1 MALDKAPNA
10 AEQIRDDLNGIRSTL
25 DDTVK
30 KNDVAYRDMK
40 AALEGE
46 KSTNAETRALADK
59 LTKDYADTTTA
70 VQALSAGVDALKKQL
85 DAPANAGGSDLK
97 EHDRAAAIELQRR
110 AHLHKHGDDDKF
122 TVDNDNLVNVADLR
136 SAVRK
141 WMKVG
146 IETKSKIRGSLT
158 PAEVR
163 AFEAASLDSGFF
175 SPEILG
181 YVQDCNILAANLLD
195 LYAAWNVSRSQYRY
209 LAVKDYGAI
218 GKYDCDAKCDAE
230 MGPEGNMAWLEG
242 KTYDYRGVFCL
253 TKKVLQ
259 EANVDLLAFLMGAA
273 QRSYFI
279 NRNRVTVT
287 GDGVNE
293 PLGWLKADVFT
304 KRQSATAGFVNH
316 VDWRSFLSTFQIE
329 RGVPTA
335 IMHQNAFGYL
345 AAQTDANMRFIFG
358 DGLMGFNPTNVTD
371 SIRISNWLPDPT
383 ANRTLGATGA
393 PMAAGS
399 FFAGQGA
406 WKDAYSVVN
415 KRGLW
420 MEQWEGG
427 SSAWCVKY
435 QFGAEDGAQVLC
447 PEAAQILTVQ

>member
-1 MALDKAPNA
+1 MALDTKPNA
-10 AEQIRDDLNGIRSTL
+10 AEQIRDDLTAIRGTL

-30 KNDVAYRDMK
+30 KQETSFRDMK
-40 AALEGE
+40 TALEGE
-46 KSTNAETRALADK
+46 KASNAETRALAEK
-59 LTKDYADTTTA
+59 LSKDYSDTTTA

-97 EHDRAAAIELQRR
+97 EHDRSAAIELQRR
-110 AHLHKHGDDDKF
+110 AHVHKHGDDDKF
-122 TVDNDNLVNVADLR
+122 KLDNDNLVNVADLR

-146 IETKSKIRGSLT
+146 IETKAKIRASLT

-195 LYAAWNVSRSQYRY
+195 LYAQWNVSRSQYRY

-287 GDGVNE
+287 GDGINE
-293 PLGWLKADVFT
+293 PLGWQTADVFP
-304 KRQSATAGFVNH
+304 KFLSQSAGVVNH
-316 VDWRSFLSTFQIE
+316 VDWRTFMSTFRIE

-335 IMHQNAFGYL
+335 IMHQNVFGYL
-345 AAQTDANMRFIFG
+345 AAQVDASGRFIFG
-358 DGLMGFNPTNVTD
+358 DGLMGFSPDNVTD
-371 SIRISNWLPDPT
+371 RIRISNWLPDPT
-383 ANRTLGATGA
+383 ANRTVGNAATPFPA
-393 PMAAGS
+393 NS
-399 FFAGQGA
+399 FFAAIGA

-415 KRGLW
+415 KRPMW

-447 PEAAQILTVQ
+447 SEAAQILLVQ